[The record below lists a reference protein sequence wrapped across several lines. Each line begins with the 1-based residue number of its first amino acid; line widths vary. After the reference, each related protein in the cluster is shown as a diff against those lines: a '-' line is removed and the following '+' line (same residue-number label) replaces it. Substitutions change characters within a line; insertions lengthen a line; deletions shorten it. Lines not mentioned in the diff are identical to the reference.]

1 MNEVIFD
8 SNESIANI
16 QQSTEDIN
24 GLLDVFWHIFY
35 SLKKEEKS
43 GISVDKI
50 SEIAMEMVKI
60 YYLEI

>member
-8 SNESIANI
+8 SNENIANI

-24 GLLDVFWHIFY
+24 SLLDVFWHIFY
-35 SLKKEEKS
+35 SLKKEENS

-60 YYLEI
+60 YYSEI

>member
-8 SNESIANI
+8 SNENIANI
-16 QQSTEDIN
+16 QQNTEDIN
-24 GLLDVFWHIFY
+24 VLLDVFWHIFY

-60 YYLEI
+60 YYSEI

>member
-8 SNESIANI
+8 SNENIANI

-60 YYLEI
+60 YYSEI